1 MPCHDRNGRTAIFSV
16 WGGGEGVYRE
26 RGCYFRTFHSSSIN
40 SEVGPMDP
48 KLYFC
53 NYFGAAFSFNVH
65 GRLEQAALPLSA
77 TRQSPGEAG
86 TGCWGWG
93 RRGGRAGWGR
103 WVPIDKETKVS
114 PFGQMVA
121 QVGVGRARYLLPG
134 FYVKGWL
141 RSGLCGTPLVST
153 TGPQHPGRF
162 GCVRLHFSEAGKREW
177 EGRDNQ
183 SALKHLAWGLD

>member
-16 WGGGEGVYRE
+16 RGGGEGVYRE

-40 SEVGPMDP
+40 SEVGPTDP

-121 QVGVGRARYLLPG
+121 QVGTSVWGG
-134 FYVKGWL
+134 E
-141 RSGLCGTPLVST
+141 GTPFSARVLFERLAQVWALWDPAREPGCST
-153 TGPQHPGRF
+153 QGDSVAFVCTLARW
-162 GCVRLHFSEAGKREW
+162 VRGSGKEETISLH
-177 EGRDNQ
+177 
-183 SALKHLAWGLD
+183 